1 MNFNDRFLINLKS
14 ILHNKSDL
22 KSAKIFN
29 IKSKIGEMPP
39 AENTNKYDK
48 KNQISI
54 DLWNRIGYFFVGGS
68 C

>member
-1 MNFNDRFLINLKS
+1 MNFTDRFLINLKS
-14 ILHNKSDL
+14 VLHNKSDL

-48 KNQISI
+48 KKIKI
-54 DLWNRIGYFFVGGS
+54 YEIELDILFVGGS

>member
-1 MNFNDRFLINLKS
+1 MIEFLINLKS
-14 ILHNKSDL
+14 ILHKKNDL

-48 KNQISI
+48 KKNQ